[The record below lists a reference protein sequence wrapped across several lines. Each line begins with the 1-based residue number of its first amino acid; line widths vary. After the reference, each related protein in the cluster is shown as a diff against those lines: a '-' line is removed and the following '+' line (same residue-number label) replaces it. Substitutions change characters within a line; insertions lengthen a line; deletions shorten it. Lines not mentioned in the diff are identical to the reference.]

1 MKSSI
6 DKSRRFSRRAKASMH
21 SLLMAIPLVMVL
33 FLGSG
38 LAHAQDAAALV
49 GDLKWRSIGPAG
61 ASGRV
66 TDVLGIGDGPQRV
79 YAGLATGGLWK
90 TDNNGLTW
98 ESLFDKQTTGSI
110 GDVAVIATAPDTVWV
125 GTGEANVRNSVS
137 WGDGVYKSTDGGATW
152 KNMGLRDSQ
161 HIGRIVIDPRNPDTV
176 YVAAVGRLW
185 GPNKERG
192 VFKTTDGGLTWTP
205 SLFIDENTGVT
216 DLQMDPHDTN
226 TLYAAAYQRR
236 QTFVGGPKA
245 QATGPGS
252 GLYKTTDGGR
262 SWRKLEKGLPSVDM
276 GRIVIDVSLSN
287 PNVLY
292 AMIETA
298 KTKTGFGEGD
308 AEGGEGAA
316 AADEKKPAAKSGRGA
331 VESDR
336 KKPETEAGA
345 GAPDQKKPAADADD
359 AAAPDQ
365 KKSETDGG
373 GLFRSTDRGESWTF
387 MNSTNQRPDYFSQI
401 RVDPTDENRVYR
413 MAQDLARSEDGG
425 KTFQKMDINVHVD
438 HHAMW
443 INPKN
448 SRHIV
453 LGNDGGVYFS
463 FDAGTTWDFQ
473 NHMAISQ
480 FYAVDVDMRQPYY
493 VYGGTQDYCSWG
505 GPSATRAEI
514 GITVADWFKV
524 QTGDGFQ
531 VRVDPTDHT
540 ILYAESQNGR
550 MVRHD
555 LKTGRNTNIQPVAP
569 KGAKAYRWNWET
581 PILISP
587 HDPATL
593 YTGGSLVFRSN
604 NRGNAW
610 TAISGELST
619 AKDGTITTITESP
632 VRAGVLYAGT
642 DDGHV
647 HVTRD
652 GGKTWTELTKFPKL
666 AGPRWVSRVVASRFD
681 EGTAFVTFDGH
692 RNDDFAPHVYKT
704 TNFGASWQ
712 PIHANLPASGPVRV
726 IREDY
731 KNPQLLFVGTE
742 FGAFASIDGGKAW
755 TPLTNGLPT
764 VPVFDLVVHPRD
776 GDLIAGTHGR
786 SFYILDISPLQ
797 QLTAAVASEPVHL
810 FKVKPA
816 MAFDRK
822 VYSDDQFLAQGRW
835 VAENPPVGATI
846 YYHLGEKVS
855 GIAEMTIV
863 DSTGRIVQKI
873 EKAPAEHGLNHV
885 LWNLRGPSMKLTRKV
900 PGRQGGSSMGAPT
913 MAALVDPGEY
923 TAVLHVG
930 GQELR
935 TPVTVVPDSQLVLG
949 DADRTSRRSSID
961 QLKDL
966 QERADGV
973 AASADRVSEQAQ
985 ALAKSVEGVAG
996 LMEDLKARLEATTK
1010 ASKEAAQSLG
1020 KVTTRVNAI
1029 YRDAINSPFA
1039 PTQTQL
1045 TEASGLDQ
1053 EMSEAKAKLAELTG
1067 TTIPQLERDMNGANL
1082 PRTGTGGAAD
1092 KQSAAS
1098 TATAPADD
1106 ADEDEDDQ

>member
-1 MKSSI
+1 MTPSS
-6 DKSRRFSRRAKASMH
+6 KTSRWFGRRAKSSMRT
-21 SLLMAIPLVMVL
+21 LLMAIPLL
-33 FLGSG
+33 TGLLLGSG
-38 LAHAQDAAALV
+38 LAHAQNAAALV

-66 TDVLGIGDGPQRV
+66 TDVEAVGSDPLRIYV
-79 YAGLATGGLWK
+79 GLATGGLWK

-98 ESLFDKQTTGSI
+98 ESLFDQQANGSV
-110 GDVAVIATAPDTVWV
+110 GDLAALSSAPDTVWV
-125 GTGEANVRNSVS
+125 GTGESNVRNSVS
-137 WGDGVYKSTDGGATW
+137 WGDGVYKSTDAGATW
-152 KNMGLRDSQ
+152 KNMGLRDSH
-161 HIGRIVIDPRNPDTV
+161 HIGRIIIDPRNPDTV

-192 VFKTTDGGLTWTP
+192 VFKTTDGGLTWTS

-216 DLQMDPHDTN
+216 DLQMDPHDSN
-226 TLYAAAYQRR
+226 TLYAATYQRR
-236 QTFVGGPKA
+236 QTYVGGPEA

-252 GLYKTTDGGR
+252 GLYKSTDGGR
-262 SWRKLEKGLPSVDM
+262 SWRKLKNGLPSVNM
-276 GRIVIDVSLSN
+276 GRIGIDVSLSN

-298 KTKTGFGEGD
+298 LTRTGFNES
-308 AEGGEGAA
+308 AA
-316 AADEKKPAAKSGRGA
+316 AAAAK
-331 VESDR
+331 VP
-336 KKPETEAGA
+336 KV
-345 GAPDQKKPAADADD
+345 PA
-359 AAAPDQ
+359 
-365 KKSETDGG
+365 DGG
-373 GLFRSTDRGESWTF
+373 GLFRSADRGETWTF

-413 MAQDLARSEDGG
+413 LAVDMARSEDGG
-425 KTFQKMDINVHVD
+425 KTFQMMDINVHVD

-448 SRHIV
+448 PRHMV

-463 FDAGTTWDFQ
+463 FDAGATWDFQ
-473 NHMAISQ
+473 NHMAIST
-480 FYAVDVDMRQPYY
+480 FYAVDVDMRKPYY

-505 GPSATRAEI
+505 GPSETRAQI

-569 KGAKAYRWNWET
+569 KGSKAYRWNWET

-593 YTGGSLVFRSN
+593 YTGGNVAFRSN
-604 NRGNAW
+604 DRGNSW

-619 AKDGTITTITESP
+619 AKEGTITTIAESP
-632 VRAGVLYAGT
+632 VRAGLLYAGT
-642 DDGHV
+642 DDGRV

-652 GGKTWTELTKFPKL
+652 GGKSWTELTKFPRL
-666 AGPRWVSRVVASRFD
+666 PGPRWVSRLVASRFD
-681 EGTAFVTFDGH
+681 EGTAYVTFDGH
-692 RNDDFAPHVYKT
+692 RYNDFAPHVYKT

-712 PIHANLPASGPVRV
+712 PIHANLPAAGPVRV

-742 FGAFASIDGGKAW
+742 FGAFASIDGGRAW
-755 TPLTNGLPT
+755 TQLTNGMPT

-797 QLTAAVASEPVHL
+797 QLTAAVGSKPVHL
-810 FKVKPA
+810 FEVKPA

-822 VYSDDQFLAQGRW
+822 VYSDDQFLAEGRW

-846 YYHLGEKVS
+846 YYHLNDKVS
-855 GIAEMTIV
+855 GPAEVTIV
-863 DSTGRIVQKI
+863 DSAGRTVQKI
-873 EKAPAEHGLNHV
+873 EKAPTEQGLNHV
-885 LWNLRGPSMKLTRKV
+885 LWDFRGTSMKLTRKTPV
-900 PGRQGGSSMGAPT
+900 RFSRSSGAPT

-923 TAVLHVG
+923 TAVLRVG

-935 TPVTVVPDSQLVLG
+935 TPVTVEPDSELVLSN
-949 DADRTSRRSSID
+949 ADRSSRRSSVD
-961 QLKDL
+961 RLKGL

-973 AASADRVSEQAQ
+973 SATADRVSEQTQ
-985 ALAKSVEGVAG
+985 ALAKSVEGAAG
-996 LMEDLKARLEATTK
+996 LTDDLKIRLEATTK
-1010 ASKEAAQSLG
+1010 ASKEAAEELG
-1020 KVTTRVNAI
+1020 RITTRVNAI
-1029 YRDAINSPFA
+1029 YRDVINSPFS
-1039 PTQTQL
+1039 PTQTQIA
-1045 TEASGLDQ
+1045 EASGLEQDMN
-1053 EMSEAKAKLAELTG
+1053 ENGAKLAELTA

-1082 PRTGTGGAAD
+1082 PRIDIGGAD
-1092 KQSAAS
+1092 KESAA
-1098 TATAPADD
+1098 TATSS
-1106 ADEDEDDQ
+1106 E